1 MSLWEALYRQRP
13 FTGESYFAIAD
24 AIIEGRLRPPP
35 PSHVPGWIR
44 NLLERGLAV
53 DPDARHPSMRSL
65 LA

>member
-1 MSLWEALYRQRP
+1 MTRKTRTDRWP
-13 FTGESYFAIAD
+13 
-24 AIIEGRLRPPP
+24 GRLRPPP

-65 LA
+65 LASMVFTFRVMHGLG